1 MKVSYRWLRKYV
13 ACQISVKELAER
25 LTMAGLEVDG
35 IEYLHYS
42 IPERVVV
49 GEILEAHTH
58 PDASALFACQ
68 VNVGEAASRSIVC
81 GAPNTKAGIKVP
93 VALPGAQL
101 PNGLVVRD
109 SVIRGVASTGMI
121 CAEDELGIS
130 NDHTG
135 ILILPNDAPVG
146 QPVSL
151 SLLGLEED
159 DAVIEIGL
167 TPNRGDCL
175 SHLGVA
181 REIAT
186 LLNLDLMPPAINYPE
201 EGESIGAIAS
211 VSIEAPSLCH
221 RYAASVI
228 SGVKIAPSPFWLKRA
243 LESVGVRS
251 INNIVDVTNYV
262 MLELGQPLHAFDLAK
277 LEGRRIVVKTAQ
289 PNTSFVTLDSAE
301 RKLDDSVLMIADAE
315 RNIAIAGVMG
325 GQNSEVSD
333 ATTEILLESARFSPS
348 SIRKTS
354 RRLGLATEASHR
366 FERTVDLLGC
376 DIAVKRATKLIL
388 ELAGGKAAQGIS
400 DIFPQKETLKHVMLR
415 CSRVAQILGM
425 PVASASIARILTKL
439 GFEIA
444 ERSDDIF
451 TVIIPSFRPDV
462 EREIDL
468 IEEIGRIH
476 GFEHIPTQLP
486 TGEIPLKF
494 QAPELKTE
502 YAFRE
507 LLMGQGLHEV
517 INYSFFDKKYLHNLG
532 IDKNDPYDKLVFIQ
546 NPLTAEQDVLRTTTI
561 PGLLEN
567 VASNLSNRVENI
579 RLFEI
584 GAVFFQ
590 KDPSQPLPEEQTV
603 VSAIWAGKRMEA
615 GWVHSQEAVDFY
627 DMKGLLETAFTRMK
641 VSSYT
646 FRRAEGIPFLHSG
659 EGAEVCL
666 QNTPIGIVGRI
677 HPDVLEAFGIK
688 QKRVYVF
695 EVFIA
700 PLSKNLREKTQFRPL
715 PKFPPVHRDL
725 ALIVPISAQ
734 ASDVE
739 TVIAACGKPLLEHF
753 ALFDRYEGQ
762 QIADGHVGL
771 TYSLRYRS
779 PEKTLTDEEV
789 SVVHQRMVDELQ
801 ARLQARLR

>member
-35 IEYLHYS
+35 VEFLHS

-49 GEILEAHTH
+49 GEILEAHVH

-68 VNVGEAASRSIVC
+68 VNVGEVVPLSIVC
-81 GAPNTKAGIKVP
+81 GAPNTKTGIKVP

-101 PNGLVVRD
+101 PKGIVVRD

-135 ILILPNDAPVG
+135 ILILPNNALVG

-186 LLNLDLMPPAINYPE
+186 LLNLDLTPPEINYPE

-211 VSIEAPSLCH
+211 VNIEAPSLCH

-228 SGVKIAPSPFWLKRA
+228 SGVKIAPSPLWLKRA

-262 MLELGQPLHAFDLAK
+262 MFELGQPLHAFDLAK
-277 LEGRRIVVKTAQ
+277 LAGRQIIVKPAQ
-289 PNTSFVTLDSAE
+289 PNTPFVTLDGAE
-301 RKLDDSVLMIADAE
+301 RTLDDSVLMIADAE

-348 SIRKTS
+348 SIRRTS

-376 DIAVKRATKLIL
+376 DVAVKRATMLIL
-388 ELAGGKAAQGIS
+388 ELAGGKVAKGIL
-400 DIFPQKETLKHVMLR
+400 DVFPQKETPKRVTLR
-415 CSRVAQILGM
+415 CSRVAQILGIS
-425 PVASASIARILTKL
+425 VSVASIARILTKL

-494 QAPELKTE
+494 QAPELK
-502 YAFRE
+502 Y
-507 LLMGQGLHEV
+507 GLPR
-517 INYSFFDKKYLHNLG
+517 S
-532 IDKNDPYDKLVFIQ
+532 
-546 NPLTAEQDVLRTTTI
+546 AVL
-561 PGLLEN
+561 
-567 VASNLSNRVENI
+567 
-579 RLFEI
+579 
-584 GAVFFQ
+584 
-590 KDPSQPLPEEQTV
+590 K
-603 VSAIWAGKRMEA
+603 
-615 GWVHSQEAVDFY
+615 
-627 DMKGLLETAFTRMK
+627 
-641 VSSYT
+641 
-646 FRRAEGIPFLHSG
+646 
-659 EGAEVCL
+659 
-666 QNTPIGIVGRI
+666 
-677 HPDVLEAFGIK
+677 
-688 QKRVYVF
+688 
-695 EVFIA
+695 
-700 PLSKNLREKTQFRPL
+700 
-715 PKFPPVHRDL
+715 
-725 ALIVPISAQ
+725 
-734 ASDVE
+734 
-739 TVIAACGKPLLEHF
+739 AA
-753 ALFDRYEGQ
+753 
-762 QIADGHVGL
+762 
-771 TYSLRYRS
+771 
-779 PEKTLTDEEV
+779 
-789 SVVHQRMVDELQ
+789 
-801 ARLQARLR
+801 

>member
-35 IEYLHYS
+35 VEYLHYS
-42 IPERVVV
+42 IPEGVVV
-49 GEILEAHTH
+49 GEILEVHAH
-58 PDASALFACQ
+58 PDASALFVCQ
-68 VNVGEAASRSIVC
+68 VNVGETAPRSIVC
-81 GAPNTKAGIKVP
+81 GAPNTKAGIKAP

-130 NDHTG
+130 KDHTG

-146 QPVSL
+146 QPLSL

-186 LLNLDLMPPAINYPE
+186 LLNLDLTPPAINYPE
-201 EGESIGAIAS
+201 EGKSIGVIAS
-211 VSIEAPSLCH
+211 VSIEAPSQCH

-228 SGVKIAPSPFWLKRA
+228 SGVKIAPSPLWLKRA

-262 MLELGQPLHAFDLAK
+262 MFELGQPLHAFDLAK
-277 LEGRRIVVKTAQ
+277 LAGRQIIVKPAQ
-289 PNTSFVTLDSAE
+289 PNTPFVTLDGAE
-301 RKLDDSVLMIADAE
+301 RTLDDSVLMIADAE

-333 ATTEILLESARFSPS
+333 ATTEILIESARFSPS

-376 DIAVKRATKLIL
+376 DIAVKRATMLIL
-388 ELAGGKAAQGIS
+388 ELAGGKAAKGIL
-400 DIFPQKETLKHVMLR
+400 DVFPQKETPKRVTLR

-425 PVASASIARILTKL
+425 SVSAASIARILAKL

-517 INYSFFDKKYLHNLG
+517 INYSFFDKKYLPKLG
-532 IDKNDPYDKLVFIQ
+532 IDKNDPYDKLVFIR

-567 VASNLSNRVENI
+567 VAFNLSNRVENI

-603 VSAIWAGKRMEA
+603 VSAIWAGKRMEP
-615 GWVHSQEAVDFY
+615 GWAHSQEAADFY

-641 VSSYT
+641 VPSYT
-646 FRRAEGIPFLHSG
+646 FRKADIPFLHPG

-666 QNTPIGIVGRI
+666 QDTPIGVVGRI

-695 EVFIA
+695 EVCIA
-700 PLSKNLREKTQFRPL
+700 PLSKNLREKTQFCPL
-715 PKFPPVHRDL
+715 PKFPPAHRDL
-725 ALIVPISAQ
+725 ALIVPTSAQ

-739 TVIAACGKPLLEHF
+739 TVMTACGKPLLEHF

-779 PEKTLTDEEV
+779 SEKTLTDEEV